1 MAEVAA
7 IILAAG
13 GSSRFGRVKQ
23 LLEFGGIT
31 LIERTISA
39 ARGAGCNPTVV
50 VTGSDAAKI
59 AEAINFETVSIVENE
74 NWNRGIG
81 TSIRNG
87 LQQLIELAPQTKA
100 VVLLVSDQPF
110 VTDEVV
116 TGLIKLWRTQ
126 SKPIVASS
134 YSETLGVPALFDASC
149 FDELLQLAD
158 DSGAKPI
165 IFKNADRVSDF
176 PFAEGATDIDTPT
189 DYEKLGNS
197 PPVRSPNPG

>member
-1 MAEVAA
+1 MEDVAA

-23 LLEFGGIT
+23 LLEFGGKT
-31 LIERTISA
+31 LIEHTINA
-39 ARGAGCNPTVV
+39 ARDAGCNPTVI
-50 VTGSDAAKI
+50 VTGGDAAEITKI
-59 AEAINFETVSIVENE
+59 IRSETVSVVENE

-81 TSIRNG
+81 TSIRKG

-110 VTDEVV
+110 VTAEVV
-116 TGLIKLWRTQ
+116 TGLIKRWRTQ
-126 SKPIVASS
+126 SKQIVASS

-158 DSGAKPI
+158 GSGAKPI
-165 IFKNADRVSDF
+165 IMKNRNRVSDF